1 LLELFRK
8 TDFNKES
15 TQNFWNLS
23 VFTRLEQV
31 QQRGTH
37 CCVDTSNSV
46 SVNAMSGRWCRSLNA
61 FTGVAHVHSLRF
73 NAGERILITRAVEE
87 DGWWEG
93 ERDGERGWFPSSYVR
108 IEEEEEEVLPCHW
121 RSLVSPEGRTYFHNT
136 LTHETS
142 WNKPSRV
149 SRSSRPISSA
159 VNHSSATD
167 PGEVLDG
174 DCCVELQSEPAAV
187 QKLRASSDLQPLIH
201 FSYHFCSSSAPHSA
215 AFPTEPDFTLCFL
228 PQRALPSTPGWKQ
241 EPSATV
247 MVSDVLLTRES
258 PCTEIEAVA
267 ECLRFFPLWEKHN
280 VLLKNAAERSRAL
293 GYQSGY
299 CHRGQA
305 SVYVHV
311 INCVTFPELATD
323 QQLLKPDEW
332 SYCDYFWVRDGDRE
346 RAVQQRG
353 CAPMNF
359 CYVSPVHQAD
369 RSATVSGFDVL
380 LQKQMKG
387 KQMQKEMASFMRE
400 RIRIEEEYSRSL
412 NKLSQSA
419 LAAQEDG
426 TLGAAWAQLRKSLAE
441 EADVHHRFS
450 SKLHGEVEKP
460 LEGFR
465 GNFKKDLKRYEHQ
478 MADLR
483 RNLSCNVSAV
493 LKASHSLSERQKDL
507 ELKTR
512 RMEMKLCSKTEEDM
526 KRAQIRSTQAG
537 EELKRCVH
545 LYNQSQSAWFEE
557 MVTSSLE
564 LERLEEQRV
573 EVIRQHLHQ
582 YTTLRHET
590 DMFNQ
595 SSVEAVDKL
604 LRSINPT
611 KDRETW
617 VQEQKTG
624 EIRPTDMK
632 I

>member
-31 QQRGTH
+31 QQLGTH
-37 CCVDTSNSV
+37 RCVDTSNSV

-174 DCCVELQSEPAAV
+174 DCCVELQSESAAV

-267 ECLRFFPLWEKHN
+267 ECLRSCEH
-280 VLLKNAAERSRAL
+280 A
-293 GYQSGY
+293 
-299 CHRGQA
+299 
-305 SVYVHV
+305 
-311 INCVTFPELATD
+311 
-323 QQLLKPDEW
+323 PDEW

-426 TLGAAWAQLRKSLAE
+426 CSQGLAVLPLRANQRAEPAQRVFVSSNLKTLGAAWAQLRKSLAE

-557 MVTSSLE
+557 MVTSSL
-564 LERLEEQRV
+564 V
-573 EVIRQHLHQ
+573 TH
-582 YTTLRHET
+582 T
-590 DMFNQ
+590 
-595 SSVEAVDKL
+595 
-604 LRSINPT
+604 
-611 KDRETW
+611 
-617 VQEQKTG
+617 
-624 EIRPTDMK
+624 
-632 I
+632 